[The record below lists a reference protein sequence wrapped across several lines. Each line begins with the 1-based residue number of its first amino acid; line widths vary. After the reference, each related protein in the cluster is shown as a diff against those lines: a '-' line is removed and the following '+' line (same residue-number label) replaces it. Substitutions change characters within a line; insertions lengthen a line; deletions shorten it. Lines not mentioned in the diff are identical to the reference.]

1 MPLHRRLIFLST
13 LIAAFLFAQ
22 ESRCQTDSAV
32 TALLQCGYQALQQG
46 PADAIP
52 YFEEVVHRQ
61 PSNRLAQL
69 QLGSIYLNLQRPRDA
84 IIRFE
89 IAHLIRPSDT
99 TALQVAYL
107 SIRLGDNLRAYE
119 IFKSLQTSRDSAI
132 AATARGAVAIMA
144 PTICQLLS
152 PWWMRPSATLYYDTR
167 LQDLIFL
174 GWYYVG
180 YFLDDARK
188 FSAYGVG
195 SIYKD
200 SRSSGGGLPVIY
212 SDNYLLLGGGL
223 RILPVRGMTID
234 IQPGVTY
241 DLIERPGKNR
251 VEADFRGTAAYGN
264 GIYAPVETPMKA
276 TWPLHPFLDGYASV
290 GYYSRYENTL
300 LYSHGRGGVRAF
312 AYGQTAVDAYLRL
325 DFVADTQG
333 EYYNNILEGGVG
345 LRLIPDHRWGLSFI
359 AEFHRGKYLKALPA
373 GSTLGSPYSTVR
385 LFVVFDRFICW

>member
-132 AATARGAVAIMA
+132 AATARGAVAVMA

-359 AEFHRGKYLKALPA
+359 AEYHRGKYLKSLPA